1 MVGNIDEIIK
11 VCKLYGIKEI
21 AGAELLISGFA
32 NSNYKIQTPK
42 DNFFYRICT
51 QQEDV
56 NNIIYEVNI
65 LLELEKIN
73 FPTAYLIPKKDGG
86 FISDSKDGKV
96 LIYEFK
102 DGSEPE
108 LNHQTTGEIAKCI
121 AGLNIFKNFEKYPR
135 KNIIHIDYC
144 FELIE
149 QFKTAP
155 FQYPE
160 IYTYF
165 KEQTEYLL
173 KPVSEPLPA
182 GLIHGDVFPDNTLFK
197 NGTLSA
203 LIDFEEVCVDNL
215 LMEIGMCINGFC
227 FINNQLDLSLMETF
241 LFEYNQ
247 IRQMTK
253 KEWDLLYDYIQWAAH
268 GMLSWHLRYFLI
280 YKENPKQLARVNKLM
295 ERVKILRQNQLP
307 GFKRLKNEKPSI

>member
-1 MVGNIDEIIK
+1 MVENIDEISK
-11 VCKLYGIKEI
+11 VCKLYGIEEI
-21 AGAELLISGFA
+21 VEAQLLTSGFA
-32 NSNYKIQTPK
+32 NQNYKVKTK
-42 DNFFYRICT
+42 KGNFFYRICT

-56 NNIIYEVNI
+56 KNILYEVNI
-65 LLELEKIN
+65 LLELKKIN
-73 FPTAYLIPKKDGG
+73 FPTAYLIPKKDGS
-86 FISDSKDGKV
+86 FISESKDGKV

-102 DGSEPE
+102 EGLEPD
-108 LNHQTTGEIAKCI
+108 LNHQTTGEIAKCL
-121 AGLNIFKNFEKYPR
+121 ASLNSFKGFERYPR
-135 KNIIHIDYC
+135 KNIIHMDYC

-165 KEQTEYLL
+165 KEQTAHLL
-173 KPVSEPLPA
+173 NPISQTLPM

-197 NGTLSA
+197 NGMLSA

-227 FINNQLDLSLMETF
+227 FINNQLDFSLMETF

-247 IRQMTK
+247 IRQLTE
-253 KEWDLLYDYIQWAAH
+253 KEWDLVYDYIQWAAH

-280 YKENPKQLARVNKLM
+280 YKENPKQLARVNQLM
-295 ERVKILRQNQLP
+295 ERVKILRQNQFSQ
-307 GFKRLKNEKPSI
+307 FKRSNR